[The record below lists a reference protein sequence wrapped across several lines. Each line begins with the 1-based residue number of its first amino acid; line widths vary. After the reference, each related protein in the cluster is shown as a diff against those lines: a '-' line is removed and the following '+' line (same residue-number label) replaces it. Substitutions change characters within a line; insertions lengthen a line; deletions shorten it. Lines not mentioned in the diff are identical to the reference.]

1 MTSRDVDATSSFT
14 DRIAIVTSIPFE
26 IESNPL
32 GFSKSEKSKEM
43 TFRRQLFETLVG
55 HLVQKQ
61 RIANY

>member
-1 MTSRDVDATSSFT
+1 MTSRDVDFT

-32 GFSKSEKSKEM
+32 GFSKSEKRKEM
-43 TFRRQLFETLVG
+43 TFRRQLFGTLVG

-61 RIANY
+61 RMANY

>member
-14 DRIAIVTSIPFE
+14 DRIAILTSIPFE

-43 TFRRQLFETLVG
+43 TIDE
-55 HLVQKQ
+55 HSI
-61 RIANY
+61 RIYSVFA